1 MTADV
6 PPFSSTIQSES
17 MVWVVNRVIQV
28 NASFISSQFLVVEP
42 KGSGFLVQQVLFL
55 KKARVFENLN
65 GFYTLY

>member
-1 MTADV
+1 
-6 PPFSSTIQSES
+6 